1 MSLQREKTEV
11 HEMSRKIEK
20 LLRTVAELEEL
31 DRGLVGVADSDE
43 LSEDELDT
51 VAAARSAPD
60 YAAFLKMAEEK
71 RK

>member
-1 MSLQREKTEV
+1 
-11 HEMSRKIEK
+11 MSRKIEK

>member
-1 MSLQREKTEV
+1 
-11 HEMSRKIEK
+11 MSRKIEK

-31 DRGLVGVADSDE
+31 DRGLVGVAASDE